1 MKLHA
6 SKVVTDEPKPKRVR
20 KPKAAKQPQ
29 QSFEPGPKLPTVDPE
44 IHDRCGTPDHLE
56 KTHSALQESLKK
68 VEPVVA
74 TPSEESTA
82 SETSEEPPKKK
93 PRIKKA
99 VREQYAK
106 PNEIDALSKMI
117 LALDEK
123 ITRITPKPAPKV
135 SVEKRND
142 YFKAP
147 AALPKGSG
155 TRRWDNHDEQIS
167 KPLKAPSRE
176 WTSHEDLF
184 RQIFG

>member
-20 KPKAAKQPQ
+20 KPKAVKQPQ
-29 QSFEPGPKLPTVDPE
+29 QSFEPEPKLPAVDPE
-44 IHDRCGTPDHLE
+44 DRCGTPDHLE

-68 VEPVVA
+68 VEPVVVA
-74 TPSEESTA
+74 TPPPSEESA
-82 SETSEEPPKKK
+82 VSSEEPPKKK

-123 ITRITPKPAPKV
+123 ITKITPKPPPKV

-142 YFKAP
+142 YFKSP
-147 AALPKGSG
+147 AAAKRQAYP
-155 TRRWDNHDEQIS
+155 DPFEQIS

-176 WTSHEDLF
+176 WTSHDDLF